1 MNIQQTVSCPVDGV
15 TVNENKVRLIA
26 LQVFILSI
34 VIFILP
40 HWSLIILL
48 SVDFF
53 LRSFDLNK
61 FSPLAA
67 ISAGI
72 VRLFSIG
79 VKPINQGPKRFAARI
94 GLIFS
99 ISILISYYA
108 GYATAVAGLTAVL
121 ILFSFLESF
130 FSFCAGCHVYTY
142 SKKLFNV

>member
-1 MNIQQTVSCPVDGV
+1 MIVKDSLSCPVDFV

-26 LQVFILSI
+26 LQVFIVSI
-34 VIFILP
+34 AIFIFQ
-40 HWSLIILL
+40 HWLLIILL
-48 SVDFF
+48 TVDFF

-72 VRLFSIG
+72 IRLFSIG

-99 ISILISYYA
+99 IAILLSYYA
-108 GYATAVAGLTAVL
+108 GYPTVVASLAAVL
-121 ILFSFLESF
+121 ITFSFLESF

-142 SKKLFNV
+142 LKKIFNI

>member
-1 MNIQQTVSCPVDGV
+1 MNVQDPLSCPVDFV

-26 LQVFILSI
+26 LQIFILSI
-34 VIFILP
+34 ALLISQ

-48 SVDFF
+48 TVDFF

-72 VRLFSIG
+72 IRLFSIG

-99 ISILISYYA
+99 IAMLISYSV
-108 GYATAVAGLTAVL
+108 GYPTAVTGLAAVL
-121 ILFSFLESF
+121 VIFSFLESF
-130 FSFCAGCHVYTY
+130 LSFCAGCYVYTY
-142 SKKLFNV
+142 SKKIF

>member
-1 MNIQQTVSCPVDGV
+1 MIVKDSLSCPVDFV

-26 LQVFILSI
+26 LQVFIVSI
-34 VIFILP
+34 AIFIFQ
-40 HWSLIILL
+40 HWLLIILL
-48 SVDFF
+48 TVDFF

-72 VRLFSIG
+72 IRLFSIG

-99 ISILISYYA
+99 IAILLSYYA
-108 GYATAVAGLTAVL
+108 DYPTVVASLAAVL
-121 ILFSFLESF
+121 IMFSFLESF

-142 SKKLFNV
+142 SKKIFNI